1 MDNRINFQ
9 RPTGPI
15 LQRKLGDRSSKREQ
29 TFVLPRNES
38 ADEDEPEVES
48 EGEPNGEPSSDD
60 SGLLSPQPRR
70 DAPAVSRVRLED
82 EAGQRI
88 DLRG

>member
-1 MDNRINFQ
+1 MDSRINFQ
-9 RPTGPI
+9 RPVGPT
-15 LQRKLGDRSSKREQ
+15 LSRKLGDRPPKREQ

-38 ADEDEPEVES
+38 AGADES
-48 EGEPNGEPSSDD
+48 EATDDLEANDSDV
-60 SGLLSPQPRR
+60 LSPQPRPG
-70 DAPAVSRVRLED
+70 APVVSRARLED

>member
-1 MDNRINFQ
+1 MDSRINSQ

-15 LQRKLGDRSSKREQ
+15 LQRKLGDRSPRREPP
-29 TFVLPRNES
+29 FVLPRRES
-38 ADEDEPEVES
+38 SEEDEAEDARDES
-48 EGEPNGEPSSDD
+48 NDRD
-60 SGLLSPQPRR
+60 LLSPQPRR
-70 DAPAVSRVRLED
+70 DTFAVSRVRLED

>member
-1 MDNRINFQ
+1 MDSRINFQ

-15 LQRKLGDRSSKREQ
+15 LQRKLGDRSPKREQ
-29 TFVLPRNES
+29 AFVLPDGE
-38 ADEDEPEVES
+38 AAGDDEAEPEAD
-48 EGEPNGEPSSDD
+48 GERATGDAD
-60 SGLLSPQPRR
+60 LLSPQPRR
-70 DAPAVSRVRLED
+70 EAPAVSRVRLED